1 MGDTAA
7 MEATMEE
14 ATGDTTE
21 EDMGDTTEGDMG
33 DTTEAVGEE
42 VIAATVAA
50 TEITVGAYGAV
61 LMPEKLFRHSPVTKT
76 I

>member
-14 ATGDTTE
+14 DTE
-21 EDMGDTTEGDMG
+21 EDMG

>member
-7 MEATMEE
+7 MEATTEE
-14 ATGDTTE
+14 DTGDTTE
-21 EDMGDTTEGDMG
+21 EDMGDTTEAVG
-33 DTTEAVGEE
+33 DTTEAVWEE